1 MKRILVL
8 SLLFALGASVA
19 EPAFA
24 MRVVHRGARRTTV
37 VVRPGWPLR
46 RPQRS
51 VVVHTS
57 VAVRVTPAR
66 YVAPVFFT
74 GVAVGAA
81 IAASREA
88 QIWEG
93 AATLDREDD
102 WTESTLSCDT
112 RGTGLWLQV
121 KEGKAQFDWAEVVF
135 ANGDAQVVDFSERTY
150 PEGLYT
156 LLDFRDG
163 RRVDHVRL
171 VSRAAT
177 PEARVV
183 LKMQK

>member
-1 MKRILVL
+1 MKRMLAL
-8 SLLFALGASVA
+8 SLLFAIGVSSA

-24 MRVVHRGARRTTV
+24 ARIIHRGARRTTV
-37 VVRPGWPLR
+37 IVRPGWPLR
-46 RPQRS
+46 RAQRS
-51 VVVHTS
+51 VVVHTG
-57 VAVRVTPAR
+57 VAVRVTPVR

-74 GVAVGAA
+74 GMAVGAA
-81 IAASREA
+81 IAANREA
-88 QIWEG
+88 LVWEG
-93 AATLDREDD
+93 AAALDREDD
-102 WTESTLSCDT
+102 WTESTLSCDG

-121 KEGKAQFDWAEVVF
+121 KEGKVQFDWAEVVF

-150 PEGLYT
+150 EEGLYT

-163 RRVDHVRL
+163 RRVDHVRF